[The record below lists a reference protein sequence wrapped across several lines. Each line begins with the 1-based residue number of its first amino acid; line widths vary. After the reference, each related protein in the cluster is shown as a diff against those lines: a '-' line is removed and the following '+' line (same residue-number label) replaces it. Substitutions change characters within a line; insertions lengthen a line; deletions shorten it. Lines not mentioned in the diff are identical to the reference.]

1 MGDWR
6 RPRTT
11 SYGPRS
17 EGHRGQYDLTT
28 PPPAAHISH
37 APEMVGVRYGWV
49 EIIDPEKRWSQ
60 KWNHCYVLTRCN
72 GCGRIQWQEHG
83 NLRTRKSK
91 GCQSCS
97 QRRAVPRWLDRRF
110 TAAKQRCT
118 NPKDPNYRNYGARGI
133 AFCFDSVTA
142 AGLYM
147 IETQGLPDR
156 KMELDRID
164 VNGNYEPG
172 NPRWATHQQNCQ
184 NQRRYLEK

>member
-60 KWNHCYVLTRCN
+60 
-72 GCGRIQWQEHG
+72 
-83 NLRTRKSK
+83 KSK

-164 VNGNYEPG
+164 ANGNYEPG
-172 NPRWATHQQNCQ
+172 NLRWATHQQNCQ